1 VVNLNKYTLNVPFGM
16 SMFPD
21 EVDRQKIFGNLE
33 YFISQ
38 EPNLRQKLIES
49 EFNFDGASG

>member
-1 VVNLNKYTLNVPFGM
+1 M